1 MTKSEKKSTL
11 ALYILCTFANMSYI
25 TIVSLA
31 YILNSYSNESPAT
44 VTLLLTIPSL
54 VGLAVSFI
62 IGPVSMKISV
72 KKLLIISYSILIA
85 AAAIYFVVGSGSLPM
100 LLLAAV
106 LCGIGQGSYGTLHNT
121 LVAERVVPE
130 RRANVM
136 AVVNA
141 LVYGGAI
148 FYNIVGG
155 KIAAIGGGANWNR
168 AYLLAFILIPT
179 TILFAILCPS
189 KPDKESVDEAPTDSP
204 AASVTENI
212 PVSGPKL
219 SPFVIGICVLFGVN
233 MVFEYCTGLNMS
245 NYFVNLLQLGDASL
259 AGVVMSAGTAGVF
272 VSGILYK
279 YYSRPLK
286 DWVAVVGLIGYG
298 VGSILIALIPNVALF
313 IACQFLMG
321 FSAGAL
327 TPYIAA
333 SVSINTQPKYIPIAM
348 SLFAGLMNGFMFLAQ
363 YIIDALAKIGV
374 DPSNTVAYAGNKFF
388 VCGIGLFACAVVAI
402 FMYPLRNKKL
412 AAQKQAQ

>member
-31 YILNSYSNESPAT
+31 YILNSYPQENPAT

-54 VGLAVSFI
+54 VGLIVSFV

-72 KKLLIISYSILIA
+72 KKLLVISYSILIA
-85 AAAIYFVVGSGSLPM
+85 AAMIYFVVGSGSLPM
-100 LLLAAV
+100 LLFAAV
-106 LCGIGQGSYGTLHNT
+106 LCGIAQGSYGTLHNT
-121 LVAERVVPE
+121 LIAERVIPE

-168 AYLLAFILIPT
+168 AYLLGFILIPT

-189 KPDKESVDEAPTDSP
+189 KSDAKAAADKASADAAAPAVEDAP
-204 AASVTENI
+204 VT
-212 PVSGPKL
+212 GPKI
-219 SPFVIGICVLFGVN
+219 SPFVLGICFLFGVN
-233 MVFEYCTGLNMS
+233 MAFEYCTGLNMS
-245 NYFVNLLQLGDASL
+245 NYFVNLLRLGDASL
-259 AGVVMSAGTAGVF
+259 AGIVMSAGTAGVF

-286 DWVAVVGLIGYG
+286 DWVAIVGLVGYG
-298 VGSILIALIPNVALF
+298 IGSILISLIPNVALF
-313 IACQFLMG
+313 TLCQFLMG
-321 FSAGAL
+321 FSTGAL

-333 SVSINTQPKYIPIAM
+333 SVSINTHPKYIPIAM
-348 SLFAGLMNGFMFLAQ
+348 SLFAGFTNGFMFLAQ
-363 YIIDALAKIGV
+363 YIIDALAKIGA
-374 DPSNTVAYAGNKFF
+374 DPGNTVAYVGNKFF
-388 VCGIGLFACAVVAI
+388 VCGIGLFACAVIAV

-412 AAQKQAQ
+412 ASQK